1 MKQESIQAMRE
12 FTARAREAFDQ
23 FVDGVEDAEYVK
35 AAELILASRQKGG
48 RLHITGI
55 GKPAHIAG
63 YIASLFSS
71 TGTPTYFLHGTEAV
85 HGSAGQLERGD
96 IVICI
101 SNSGE
106 TMEMRATVTAIA
118 NNGCKVIGISRSPD
132 SWLARH
138 ADVHLT
144 VRVDQEGGPMNRAP
158 ISSVLLENIVLQA
171 LSVRL
176 QAHYGLTP
184 QEYVRHHP
192 GGTLGRLRPEE
203 QEAGHG

>member
-1 MKQESIQAMRE
+1 MESLTQFQQIVGENVA
-12 FTARAREAFDQ
+12 Q
-23 FVDGVEDAEYVK
+23 FVQELDEDYLAPALSLLI
-35 AAELILASRQKGG
+35 AANDRGNRI
-48 RLHITGI
+48 HITGI
-55 GKPAHIAG
+55 GKPSHVAQYG
-63 YIASLFSS
+63 ASLMSS
-71 TGTPTYFLHGTEAV
+71 IAELK
-85 HGSAGQLERGD
+85 
-96 IVICI
+96 
-101 SNSGE
+101 
-106 TMEMRATVTAIA
+106 ATVLAVQ

>member
-1 MKQESIQAMRE
+1 MESLTQFQQIVGENVA
-12 FTARAREAFDQ
+12 Q
-23 FVDGVEDAEYVK
+23 FVQELDEDYLAPALSLLI
-35 AAELILASRQKGG
+35 AANDRGNRI
-48 RLHITGI
+48 HITGI
-55 GKPAHIAG
+55 GKPSHVAQYG
-63 YIASLFSS
+63 ASLMSS
-71 TGTPTYFLHGTEAV
+71 IAVPTYFLDGTEAV
-85 HGSAGQLERGD
+85 HGSCGQLRAGD
-96 IVICI
+96 AVICI

-106 TMEMRATVTAIA
+106 TMEM
-118 NNGCKVIGISRSPD
+118 GGKVIGISRSPD

-138 ADVHLT
+138 AVVHLT

>member
-1 MKQESIQAMRE
+1 MESLTQFQQIVGENVA
-12 FTARAREAFDQ
+12 Q
-23 FVDGVEDAEYVK
+23 FVQELDEDYLAPALSLLI
-35 AAELILASRQKGG
+35 AANDRGNRI
-48 RLHITGI
+48 HITGN
-55 GKPAHIAG
+55 GKPSHVAQYG
-63 YIASLFSS
+63 ASLMSS
-71 TGTPTYFLHGTEAV
+71 IAVPTYFLDGTEAV
-85 HGSAGQLERGD
+85 HGSCGQLRAGD
-96 IVICI
+96 VVICI

>member
-55 GKPAHIAG
+55 GKPGHVSG
-63 YIASLFSS
+63 YGASLLSS

-85 HGSAGQLERGD
+85 HGSCGQLVPGD
-96 IVICI
+96 VVICI

-106 TMEMRATVTAIA
+106 TAEMKTTVTAIK
-118 NNGCKVIGISRSPD
+118 NNGCEVIGVSGNPD
-132 SWLARH
+132 SWLAKQS
-138 ADVHLT
+138 AAHLFAG
-144 VRVDQEGGPMNRAP
+144 VCCEGGPLNRAP
-158 ISSVLLENIVLQA
+158 RASILAENFVLQRLSVLLQA
-171 LSVRL
+171 NR
-176 QAHYGLTP
+176 GLDP
-184 QEYVRHHP
+184 KQYVMWHP
-192 GGTLGRLRPEE
+192 GGTLGRFRDNEK
-203 QEAGHG
+203 

>member
-1 MKQESIQAMRE
+1 MESLTQFQQIVGENVA
-12 FTARAREAFDQ
+12 Q
-23 FVDGVEDAEYVK
+23 FVQELDEDYLAPALSLLI
-35 AAELILASRQKGG
+35 AANDRGNRI
-48 RLHITGI
+48 HITGI
-55 GKPAHIAG
+55 GKPSQVAQYG
-63 YIASLFSS
+63 ASLMSS
-71 TGTPTYFLHGTEAV
+71 IAVPTYFLDGTEAV
-85 HGSAGQLERGD
+85 HGSCGQLRAGD
-96 IVICI
+96 VVICI

>member
-1 MKQESIQAMRE
+1 MI
-12 FTARAREAFDQ
+12 
-23 FVDGVEDAEYVK
+23 
-35 AAELILASRQKGG
+35 AANDRGNRI
-48 RLHITGI
+48 HITGI
-55 GKPAHIAG
+55 GKPSHVAQYG
-63 YIASLFSS
+63 ASLMSS
-71 TGTPTYFLHGTEAV
+71 IAVPTYFLDGTEAV
-85 HGSAGQLERGD
+85 HGSCGQLRAGD
-96 IVICI
+96 AVICI

>member
-1 MKQESIQAMRE
+1 MESLTQFQQIVGENVA
-12 FTARAREAFDQ
+12 Q
-23 FVDGVEDAEYVK
+23 FVQELDEDYLAPALSLLI
-35 AAELILASRQKGG
+35 AANDRGNRI
-48 RLHITGI
+48 HITGI
-55 GKPAHIAG
+55 GKPSHVAQYG
-63 YIASLFSS
+63 ASLMSS
-71 TGTPTYFLHGTEAV
+71 IAVPTYFLDGTEAV
-85 HGSAGQLERGD
+85 HGSCGQLRAD
-96 IVICI
+96 DVVICI